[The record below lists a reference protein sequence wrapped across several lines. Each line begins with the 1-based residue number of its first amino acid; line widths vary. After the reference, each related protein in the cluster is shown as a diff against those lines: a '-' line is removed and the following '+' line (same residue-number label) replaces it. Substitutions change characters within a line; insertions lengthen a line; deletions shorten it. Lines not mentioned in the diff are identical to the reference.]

1 MPDPLSV
8 TVGVVSLVATVTKLL
23 HTVNT
28 YHSQYKL
35 QDLSAISI
43 KVQCDCILVALAQ
56 IQAALL
62 SNQQV
67 SARLTCEDSFSGQRL
82 RAVLGAC
89 ELTFA
94 VLVGRL
100 SKLTARLENGVGLLS
115 RREKIEQ
122 LWKESDI
129 VELSQNISRISDG
142 LNLLLTAFN
151 MYVYRHRYRWI
162 CCNSS

>member
-1 MPDPLSV
+1 M
-8 TVGVVSLVATVTKLL
+8 
-23 HTVNT
+23 
-28 YHSQYKL
+28 
-35 QDLSAISI
+35 
-43 KVQCDCILVALAQ
+43 
-56 IQAALL
+56 
-62 SNQQV
+62 
-67 SARLTCEDSFSGQRL
+67 
-82 RAVLGAC
+82 VLGAC

-100 SKLTARLENGVGLLS
+100 SKLTARLENGVGLS

-151 MYVYRHRYRWI
+151 MYVYRHRYTWSF
-162 CCNSS
+162 CNTS

>member
-1 MPDPLSV
+1 MPDPLSI
-8 TVGVVSLVATVTKLL
+8 TVGVASLIATATKLL

-28 YHSQYKL
+28 YRSQYKL

-67 SARLTCEDSFSGQRL
+67 AASLTCEDSFCGQRL
-82 RAVLGAC
+82 RMVLGAC

-100 SKLTARLENGVGLLS
+100 SKLTARLENGVGLS

-151 MYVYRHRYRWI
+151 MYVYRHRYTWSF
-162 CCNSS
+162 CNTS